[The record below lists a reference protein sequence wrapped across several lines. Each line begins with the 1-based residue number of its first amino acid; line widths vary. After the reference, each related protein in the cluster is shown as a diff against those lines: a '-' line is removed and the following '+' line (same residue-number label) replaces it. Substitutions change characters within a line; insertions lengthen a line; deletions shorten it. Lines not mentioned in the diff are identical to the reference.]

1 MSCELKNQGAI
12 NIARDYFKV
21 GICERSFVSRHL
33 PAIICQR
40 LFASDYLPAII
51 WERSLRLRLTGL
63 VLRRLQRLLLKA
75 GVDGWPIHLVK
86 PLKQLI
92 E

>member
-21 GICERSFVSRHL
+21 GICE
-33 PAIICQR
+33 QT
-40 LFASDYLPAII
+40 FASDYLPAII